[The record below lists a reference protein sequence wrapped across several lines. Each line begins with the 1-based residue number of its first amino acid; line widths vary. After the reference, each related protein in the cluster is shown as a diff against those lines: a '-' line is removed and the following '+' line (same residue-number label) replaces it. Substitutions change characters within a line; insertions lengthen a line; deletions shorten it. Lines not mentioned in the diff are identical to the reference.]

1 MKARLSASAR
11 RAIQAAADAGYP
23 HEICGVLLGK
33 LGYEPVIQEAVACA
47 NLNTERS
54 RDRYQLDPAGQ
65 LAIEKGARARGLD
78 VVGYYHSHPDHS
90 AQASETDNSL
100 SWEATLY
107 LIQSVVSG
115 RSGEL
120 RAWHR
125 PPGQPR
131 LAEAQI
137 LEA

>member
-1 MKARLSASAR
+1 MKARLAATAR

-23 HEICGVLLGK
+23 HEVCGVLLGK
-33 LGYEPVIQEAVACA
+33 LGYEPQVQEAVPCA

-54 RDRYQLDPAGQ
+54 RDRYELDPVGQ
-65 LAIEKGARARGLD
+65 LAIEKDARQRGLD

-90 AQASETDNSL
+90 ANASETDNSL

-131 LAEAQI
+131 LAEAEI